1 MKAKLKLSDKLL
13 ILLYTLPALILLISE
28 CSCRTP
34 SIETTYK
41 AKCVASENDVSQF
54 EYYYNCHKLK
64 PCAIQFEAIGEY
76 EVGKYYTIKYIQ
88 K

>member
-1 MKAKLKLSDKLL
+1 MKDRIKIIIYFRVICYSIVLWIVLFLL
-13 ILLYTLPALILLISE
+13 FG
-28 CSCRTP
+28 CRTP

-41 AKCVASENDVSQF
+41 AKCVASENKVSQF

-64 PCAIQFEAIGEY
+64 PCAVQFEAIGEY
-76 EVGKYYTIKYIQ
+76 EVGKYYWVKYR

>member
-1 MKAKLKLSDKLL
+1 MHLEF
-13 ILLYTLPALILLISE
+13 ALILLCYTLFMFM

-34 SIETTYK
+34 AIQTTYK
-41 AKCVASENDVSQF
+41 AKCVATRNNTSQF

-76 EVGKYYTIKYIQ
+76 EVGKYYWVKY
-88 K
+88 KNL